1 MWDHGAV
8 VAAVAEA
15 GMPQG
20 SAQMRQRYGQG
31 ADAFRPLCED
41 QRKRAGDN
49 ISERCGG
56 LSTCF
61 QSLET
66 ATSFHEPGSAAQLPE
81 RSDRV
86 LATMDRLN
94 GRSAWRAKCL
104 NIPHRRLAEETA
116 VFAVELAGAFV
127 SDLKSRTCCVQTIQE
142 HPSPRCLQP
151 KLFLILKRTHRRQKP
166 DMTVWRENPHPR
178 LFCEIF
184 HPERFRIVRPNPAD
198 CFRGPVA

>member
-66 ATSFHEPGSAAQLPE
+66 ATSFHPYRWRICALALSYPTSKAALAASRPS
-81 RSDRV
+81 RS
-86 LATMDRLN
+86 
-94 GRSAWRAKCL
+94 
-104 NIPHRRLAEETA
+104 I
-116 VFAVELAGAFV
+116 
-127 SDLKSRTCCVQTIQE
+127 
-142 HPSPRCLQP
+142 
-151 KLFLILKRTHRRQKP
+151 
-166 DMTVWRENPHPR
+166 
-178 LFCEIF
+178 
-184 HPERFRIVRPNPAD
+184 RP
-198 CFRGPVA
+198 